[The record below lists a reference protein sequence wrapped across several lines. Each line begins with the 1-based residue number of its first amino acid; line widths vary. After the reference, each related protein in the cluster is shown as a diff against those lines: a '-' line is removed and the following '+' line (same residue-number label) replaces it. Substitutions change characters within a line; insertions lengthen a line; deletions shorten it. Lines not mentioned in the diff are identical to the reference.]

1 MTRIRLKLARPQ
13 DGGGDDI
20 ADFELPDDPVQSGI
34 SGTWEGA
41 SVSTALQYLQRKVD
55 PSLAYVLSCR
65 RGLCDLCA
73 VRIDGKVVTACTTPL
88 RDGMLIE
95 PTRASL
101 QLRDTVVELSLVRR
115 NRI

>member
-1 MTRIRLKLARPQ
+1 MTHIRLRLNRDGSEEIARF
-13 DGGGDDI
+13 D
-20 ADFELPDDPVQSGI
+20 LPDDPAESGI

-73 VRIDGKVVTACTTPL
+73 VRIDGKVETACTTPL

-115 NRI
+115 HRVA